1 MAFRSERAGWRVRID
16 GGLRAACLGS
26 LVLLVGAAFLAC
38 DDDGGPPPVATVSVS
53 PATATLASVG
63 ETVQLTATALDRR
76 DNPIAGATF
85 TWTTGDAG
93 VASVDTDGLVTAVG
107 NGTVAI
113 TATAD
118 DVSGDASVT
127 VDQVAVEIVFT
138 VQPSNASA
146 GDALAPAPEVEA
158 RDAMGN
164 VATNATGS
172 VDASVATGPGNLLG
186 TTTEDFVNGV
196 ATFSDVRIETAGTGY
211 TLSADYGLFTDTSD
225 AFDITPAPPAQLS
238 IRTEPSDNPARQ
250 AIAPAVE
257 VEFLDA
263 FGNFVDTVTADVTV
277 ALSVNPGSM
286 IFHASGRNVS
296 FVYELVDPV
305 TPAVLPP
312 AASAPVANIM
322 GMEYEP
328 ATGMVLAAQNDFNVP
343 QPWPNN
349 LIRVDP
355 YTGVETL
362 IGTMSTWPPGPVL
375 RAPAFESGTGRLLV
389 AEHAASGNRLWDVDT
404 NTGVPT
410 VVGPVTVPGDNVL
423 GFNALATDPTDGT
436 LYAAATLASLGGPP
450 SVFRALLRIPAGLLS
465 GTIMGVLSQPGVSGL
480 TFLPDGTLI
489 AVVGDGGT
497 SPETLWSVDK
507 STGLMTFII
516 ALGNGDNGEAITRI
530 PARLSG
536 TLTVAAVN
544 GVATFSDLEIDGPA
558 NGYQLVATAT
568 GMTDAQTVLFNITP

>member
-26 LVLLVGAAFLAC
+26 LVLLAGAAFLAC

-85 TWTTGDAG
+85 TWTTADAG

-186 TTTEDFVNGV
+186 TTTENLVNGV

-211 TLSADYGLFTDTSD
+211 TLSADYGLLADTSD

-238 IRTEPSDNPARQ
+238 IRTEPSDNQARQ

-277 ALSVNPGSM
+277 ALSVNPGNM
-286 IFHASGRNVS
+286 IFHASGAAAS

-305 TPAVLPP
+305 TPAVLP
-312 AASAPVANIM
+312 AAPSAPVANIM

-328 ATGMVLAAQNDFNVP
+328 ATGMVLAAQYDFNAP
-343 QPWPNN
+343 APEPNN

-355 YTGVETL
+355 YTGVETV

-375 RAPAFESGTGRLLV
+375 RAPAFEAGTGRLLV
-389 AEHAASGNRLWDVDT
+389 AEHHATGNRLWDVDT
-404 NTGVPT
+404 NTAVPAI
-410 VVGPVTVPGDNVL
+410 VGPVTVPGDNVL

-436 LYAAATLASLGGPP
+436 LYAAAMLASLGPP
-450 SVFRALLRIPAGLLS
+450 SPLRALLRIPAGLLS
-465 GTIMGVLSQPGVSGL
+465 GTNMGVLSQPGVSGL

-497 SPETLWSVDK
+497 PPETLWSVDK
-507 STGLMTFII
+507 STGAMTLII
-516 ALGNGDNGEAITRI
+516 ALGNGDTGDAITRI

-536 TLTVAAVN
+536 TLTVAAVT
-544 GVATFSDLEIDGPA
+544 GVATFTDLQIDGPA